1 MFIVTNMIFPLEIV
15 LWSRDDRNWNQ
26 LVNDM
31 QLNILNITIKITK

>member
-1 MFIVTNMIFPLEIV
+1 MFIVTSMTFPLEIV

-31 QLNILNITIKITK
+31 QLNILNMTIKIAK